1 MPTQG
6 AVQKIRKKDNSNI
19 HKNINKTKNI
29 LTTNKKNQQNNNTWN
44 TKQETQIRNTP
55 HICHVKPEPDPWKPY
70 TSAAFS
76 VIL

>member
-6 AVQKIRKKDNSNI
+6 AVQKIRKKTTATYI
-19 HKNINKTKNI
+19 KNINKTKNI

-44 TKQETQIRNTP
+44 TKQETQIRNTQ
-55 HICHVKPEPDPWKPY
+55 HICLVKLEPDPWKPY
-70 TSAAFS
+70 TSAGFS